1 MDMPHFFVVEL
12 VHQVIMTNHEM
23 HVLVGYEGIEGRHW
37 AVISELDRRDLHKVS
52 EFLFVRMGAILTV
65 N

>member
-1 MDMPHFFVVEL
+1 MDMPPFFVVEL
-12 VHQVIMTNHEM
+12 VHQVIMTCNEM
-23 HVLVGYEGIEGRHW
+23 HVLVGYEGIEGRYW
-37 AVISELDRRDLHKVS
+37 AVISELDRRDIHRVL

>member
-1 MDMPHFFVVEL
+1 M
-12 VHQVIMTNHEM
+12 IMTNNEM
-23 HVLVGYEGIEGRHW
+23 HILVGYEGIEGRYW
-37 AVISELDRRDLHKVS
+37 AVISELDRRDIHRVL

>member
-1 MDMPHFFVVEL
+1 MDMPPFFVVEE
-12 VHQVIMTNHEM
+12 VHQVIMTNNDM
-23 HVLVGYEGIEGRHW
+23 HVLVGYEGIEGRYW
-37 AVISELDRRDLHKVS
+37 AVISELNRRDIHKVL

>member
-1 MDMPHFFVVEL
+1 MPHFFVVEV
-12 VHQVIMTNHEM
+12 VHQVIMTVNEM
-23 HVLVGYEGIEGRHW
+23 HVLVRYEGIEGRYW
-37 AVISELDRRDLHKVS
+37 AVISELDRSDIHKVL